1 MSEEPLVCIQ
11 IVELATDYLEN
22 ALTSEDRLQF
32 DEHVAYCRGC
42 QNYMD
47 EFAKLVRVIINLHTG
62 AISDEA
68 RSSLLRVFNRKGLE
82 ESS

>member
-47 EFAKLVRVIINLHTG
+47 EFAKVIRFMNNLH
-62 AISDEA
+62 AESISNEA
-68 RSSLLRVFNRKGLE
+68 RSSLHRVFNRQGLE